1 MRLSYPLLI
10 STSLITLLSACTSAP
25 PKTNTETVSEVST
38 TPQATP
44 FSHILGTSF
53 RGQLSYKNNQA
64 YFTPCDDPEQY
75 AIQTEEPLAE
85 IYQQIG
91 NSKSEPVYIEFAG
104 EISFTDKKYS
114 KSVVTRIDKVHHMA
128 SAKSS
133 LQCAKA
139 VDNFSFK
146 ATGDMPYWRINI
158 YDNQLY
164 FAAKTSNQSYTIT
177 NSKIESER
185 QHTLHAIDDNDQ
197 RLTLKIEPEQC
208 YLSDH
213 KEYWGYTTKVESVD
227 GQFFGCGE
235 LGELDNDQSYTG
247 EYFSQAIQ
255 QQDIN
260 LSLNDNHTVVFQQG
274 EISEQNIKTGFWKSN
289 TPDTVVVMLTKE
301 GDKNIREE
309 LVFKREGLSLS
320 CTEINKDNVLTPLDH
335 PITFDKMNAKH
346 GDLDSETIQVTRQFS
361 PQQLDAPN
369 QVDVEVQQ
377 AVRQYFKIHR
387 TDPKN
392 TRFNSVR
399 FDLNSDGKEEA
410 IVLLDWCSSNG
421 CEMLVFEEKDKGLV
435 FSSRVSRIEAP
446 IEVAQT
452 QHFSWQDLLVKKDQK
467 WLQLESDGLSYPLKV
482 TDAKAVD
489 APLESTGVLLFSQG
503 RPTTWFSIK

>member
-10 STSLITLLSACTSAP
+10 STSLITLLSACASTP
-25 PKTNTETVSEVST
+25 PETNTETISEELT
-38 TPQATP
+38 APQVTP

-64 YFTPCDDPEQY
+64 YFTPCDDPAQY
-75 AIQTEEPLAE
+75 PIQTAEPLAN

-91 NSKSEPVYIEFAG
+91 NSKSEPIYIEFAG
-104 EISFTDKKYS
+104 EISFADKKS
-114 KSVVTRIDKVHHMA
+114 SSSIVTRIDKVHHMA
-128 SAKSS
+128 PAKSS

-139 VDNFSFK
+139 TDNFSFK

-158 YDNQLY
+158 HEDQLY

-177 NSKIESER
+177 NSKIESDK
-185 QHTLHAIDDNDQ
+185 QHLLHATNEDGQ
-197 RLTLKIEPEQC
+197 RLTLKIEPGQC

-235 LGELDNDQSYTG
+235 LGELDNDQSYSG
-247 EYFSQAIQ
+247 EYFSQTIQ

-289 TPDTVVVMLTKE
+289 TPDTVVVMLTKY
-301 GDKNIREE
+301 GNKNIREE
-309 LVFKREGLSLS
+309 LVFKRDGLSLS
-320 CTEINKDNVLTPLDH
+320 CTEINKDNALTPLDH
-335 PITFDKMNAKH
+335 PIIFDKMNAKH

-369 QVDVEVQQ
+369 QVDLEAQK

-387 TDPKN
+387 TDPEN

-399 FDLNSDGKEEA
+399 FDLNGDGKEEA

-421 CEMLVFEEKDKGLV
+421 CEMLVFEKKEKGLV

-446 IEVAQT
+446 IELAQT
-452 QHFSWQDLLVKKDQK
+452 QHFSWQDLLVKKNNQ
-467 WLQLESDGLSYPLKV
+467 WLQLESDGLSYPLKIS
-482 TDAKAVD
+482 DAKAID
-489 APLESTGVLLFSQG
+489 EPLESTGVVLFSQG

>member
-1 MRLSYPLLI
+1 
-10 STSLITLLSACTSAP
+10 
-25 PKTNTETVSEVST
+25 
-38 TPQATP
+38 
-44 FSHILGTSF
+44 
-53 RGQLSYKNNQA
+53 
-64 YFTPCDDPEQY
+64 DDPEQY
-75 AIQTEEPLAE
+75 PIQTEAPLAD

-91 NSKSEPVYIEFAG
+91 SNRSDPVYIEFAG
-104 EISFTDKKYS
+104 EISFADE
-114 KSVVTRIDKVHHMA
+114 KSSSPVVTRIDKVHHMA

-146 ATGDMPYWRINI
+146 ATGDSPYWRINI
-158 YDNQLY
+158 HEDKLY

-177 NSKIESER
+177 NSQIETDR
-185 QHTLHAIDDNDQ
+185 QHLLYATNEQDQ
-197 RLTLKIEPEQC
+197 RLTLKIEPQHC

-213 KEYWGYTTKVESVD
+213 KEYWGYTTKLDTID

-260 LSLNDNHTVVFQQG
+260 LSLHDNHTVVFQQG
-274 EISEQNIKTGFWKSN
+274 DLSEQNIKTGFWKSN
-289 TPDTVVVMLTKE
+289 TPDTVVVMLTKD
-301 GDKNIREE
+301 GDKDIREE
-309 LVFKREGLSLS
+309 LVFKRDGLSLTY
-320 CTEINKDNVLTPLDH
+320 TEVNNNNVLTPLDRA
-335 PITFDKMNAKH
+335 ITFDKMNAKA
-346 GDLDSETIQVTRQFS
+346 DLAGNEEIQTTRQFS

-369 QVDVEVQQ
+369 QIDLAVQA

-399 FDLNSDGKEEA
+399 FDLNGDGKEEA

-421 CEMLVFEEKDKGLV
+421 CEMLVFEQKEKGLV

-452 QHFSWQDLLVKKDQK
+452 QHFSWQDLLVKKNNQ

-482 TDAKAVD
+482 SDASVID
-489 APLESTGVLLFSQG
+489 APLQSTGVLLFSQG